1 MAKSTNDAIN
11 AFNKFND
18 LLEKKVK
25 SKVTLMGFS
34 DIDDY
39 IPTGNYLLNAQIS
52 GSVFGGYPNTRSIG
66 IAGDSGAGKTF
77 LCLNAVRELQKKDY
91 FVFYID
97 TEGAIDRSDYTKFGV
112 DLEKLKYL
120 RMGLISD
127 VKFFI
132 NDFIETMRENPG
144 LKAAIFVDSVGMLDT
159 DKSKRDMDAGKNAS
173 DMGLR
178 SKEMRSLFKSF
189 TLELSNLKVP
199 FIFTNHTYAC
209 FPGDQ
214 LVITENGTTRIMDLK
229 IGDTV
234 DTLAG
239 FKSIENIFIYDDA
252 KLLELE
258 FEDGSIIKCTPN
270 HKFLIGEDWED
281 ENSWIEAIDLIE
293 GSEIIC
299 KLNLNGMKKLKV
311 KSIKQV
317 ESSKVYDIQVKDV
330 HHFVLENS
338 VVAHNSMDQY
348 TPKGMSGGGGPEFSA
363 SIILMLSKGTLRD
376 DAKTTTGII
385 VRSKTRKNRL
395 AKPIDIEFHISFHK
409 GMNQY
414 VGLEQFVSW
423 ENCGVGRG
431 NKLTEKEFSK
441 LKADE
446 QSLCSEFEVDGEKFY
461 FLPKKLGKNYV
472 IRHNGDLVP
481 VKEFFSARLFT
492 QEVLM
497 ELDEKVIKPTFK
509 FPETQDEIDLL
520 ETSELN
526 DLNDDDE
533 STF

>member
-25 SKVTLMGFS
+25 TKITLMGFS

-97 TEGAIDRSDYTKFGV
+97 TEGAIDRSDYIKFGV

-132 NDFIETMRENPG
+132 NDFIETMRDNPG

-199 FIFTNHTYAC
+199 FIFTNHTYA
-209 FPGDQ
+209 
-214 LVITENGTTRIMDLK
+214 
-229 IGDTV
+229 
-234 DTLAG
+234 
-239 FKSIENIFIYDDA
+239 
-252 KLLELE
+252 
-258 FEDGSIIKCTPN
+258 
-270 HKFLIGEDWED
+270 
-281 ENSWIEAIDLIE
+281 
-293 GSEIIC
+293 
-299 KLNLNGMKKLKV
+299 
-311 KSIKQV
+311 
-317 ESSKVYDIQVKDV
+317 
-330 HHFVLENS
+330 
-338 VVAHNSMDQY
+338 SMDQY

-376 DAKTTTGII
+376 EAKTTTGII

-414 VGLEQFVSW
+414 VGLEQFVNW

-441 LKADE
+441 LKSDE
-446 QSLCSEFEVDGEKFY
+446 QSICSEFKVDGETFY
-461 FLPKKLGKNYV
+461 YLPKKLGKSYV

-481 VKEFFSARLFT
+481 VKEFFTGRLFT
-492 QEVLM
+492 HDVLM

-509 FPETQDEIDLL
+509 FPESQDEIDLL

-526 DLNDDDE
+526 DLTDDE
-533 STF
+533 DDSAL

>member
-25 SKVTLMGFS
+25 TKVTLMGFS

-39 IPTGNYLLNAQIS
+39 IPTGNHLLNAQIS

-97 TEGAIDRSDYTKFGV
+97 TEGAIDRSDYIKFGV

-132 NDFIETMRENPG
+132 NDFIDTMKENPG
-144 LKAAIFVDSVGMLDT
+144 LKAAVFVDSVGMLDT
-159 DKSKRDMDAGKNAS
+159 DKSKRDMDAGKNAA

-178 SKEMRSLFKSF
+178 SKELRALFKSF
-189 TLELSNLKVP
+189 TLDLSNLKVP
-199 FIFTNHTYAC
+199 FIFTNHTYA
-209 FPGDQ
+209 
-214 LVITENGTTRIMDLK
+214 
-229 IGDTV
+229 
-234 DTLAG
+234 
-239 FKSIENIFIYDDA
+239 
-252 KLLELE
+252 
-258 FEDGSIIKCTPN
+258 
-270 HKFLIGEDWED
+270 
-281 ENSWIEAIDLIE
+281 
-293 GSEIIC
+293 
-299 KLNLNGMKKLKV
+299 
-311 KSIKQV
+311 
-317 ESSKVYDIQVKDV
+317 
-330 HHFVLENS
+330 
-338 VVAHNSMDQY
+338 SMDQY

-376 DAKTTTGII
+376 EAKTTTGII

-441 LKADE
+441 LKPDE
-446 QSLCSEFEVDGEKFY
+446 QSQCSEFEVAGEKFY
-461 FLPKKLGKNYV
+461 FLPKKLGKTYI
-472 IRHNGDLVP
+472 IRHNGDQVP
-481 VKEFFSARLFT
+481 VKEFFTPRLFT
-492 QEVLM
+492 HDVLT

-509 FPETQDEIDLL
+509 FPETQAEIDLL
-520 ETSELN
+520 ENDELN
-526 DLNDDDE
+526 DLTEDDE
-533 STF
+533 TSL

>member
-39 IPTGNYLLNAQIS
+39 IPTGNYLLNAQLS

-77 LCLNAVRELQKKDY
+77 LCLNAVRELQQKDY

-132 NDFIETMRENPG
+132 NDFIETMKENPG

-209 FPGDQ
+209 FPGEQ
-214 LVITENGTTRIMDLK
+214 LVITENGTTQIMDLK

-270 HKFLIGEDWED
+270 HKFLIGEDWKD

-293 GSEIIC
+293 GSEIMC
-299 KLNLNGMKKLKV
+299 K
-311 KSIKQV
+311 
-317 ESSKVYDIQVKDV
+317 
-330 HHFVLENS
+330 
-338 VVAHNSMDQY
+338 
-348 TPKGMSGGGGPEFSA
+348 
-363 SIILMLSKGTLRD
+363 
-376 DAKTTTGII
+376 
-385 VRSKTRKNRL
+385 
-395 AKPIDIEFHISFHK
+395 
-409 GMNQY
+409 
-414 VGLEQFVSW
+414 
-423 ENCGVGRG
+423 
-431 NKLTEKEFSK
+431 
-441 LKADE
+441 
-446 QSLCSEFEVDGEKFY
+446 
-461 FLPKKLGKNYV
+461 
-472 IRHNGDLVP
+472 
-481 VKEFFSARLFT
+481 
-492 QEVLM
+492 
-497 ELDEKVIKPTFK
+497 
-509 FPETQDEIDLL
+509 
-520 ETSELN
+520 
-526 DLNDDDE
+526 
-533 STF
+533 

>member
-1 MAKSTNDAIN
+1 MSTGKDAIA

-34 DIDDY
+34 DIDEY
-39 IPTGNYLLNAQIS
+39 IPTGNYLLNAQMS

-77 LCLNAVRELQKKDY
+77 LCLNAVRELQKLGY

-132 NDFIETMRENPG
+132 NDFIDTMKENPG
-144 LKAAIFVDSVGMLDT
+144 LKTAVFVDSVGMLDT
-159 DKSKRDMDAGKNAS
+159 DKSKRDMDAGKNAA

-178 SKEMRSLFKSF
+178 SKELRAMFKSF
-189 TLELSNLKVP
+189 TLDLSNLKVP
-199 FIFTNHTYAC
+199 FIFTNHTYA
-209 FPGDQ
+209 
-214 LVITENGTTRIMDLK
+214 
-229 IGDTV
+229 
-234 DTLAG
+234 
-239 FKSIENIFIYDDA
+239 
-252 KLLELE
+252 
-258 FEDGSIIKCTPN
+258 
-270 HKFLIGEDWED
+270 
-281 ENSWIEAIDLIE
+281 
-293 GSEIIC
+293 
-299 KLNLNGMKKLKV
+299 
-311 KSIKQV
+311 
-317 ESSKVYDIQVKDV
+317 
-330 HHFVLENS
+330 
-338 VVAHNSMDQY
+338 SMDQY

-376 DAKTTTGII
+376 EAKTTTGII

-431 NKLTEKEFSK
+431 KKLTDKEYSK
-441 LKADE
+441 LKPAE
-446 QSLCSEFEVDGEKFY
+446 QEICSLFEVEGENFY
-461 FLPKKLGKNYV
+461 FMPGKLAKNY
-472 IRHNGDLVP
+472 INRHNGDEIP

-492 QEVLM
+492 ESVLK
-497 ELDEKVIKPTFK
+497 ELDEKIIKPTFK
-509 FPETQDEIDLL
+509 FPETSDEINSL
-520 ETSELN
+520 ENDELEN
-526 DLNDDDE
+526 LNADE
-533 STF
+533 DSF

>member
-1 MAKSTNDAIN
+1 MSTGKDALA

-34 DIDDY
+34 DIDEY
-39 IPTGNYLLNAQIS
+39 IPTGNYLLNAQMS

-112 DLEKLKYL
+112 DLDKLKYL

-132 NDFIETMRENPG
+132 NDFIETMKENPG
-144 LKAAIFVDSVGMLDT
+144 LKAAVFVDSVGMLDT
-159 DKSKRDMDAGKNAS
+159 DKSKRDMDAGKNAA

-178 SKEMRSLFKSF
+178 SKELRAMFKSF
-189 TLELSNLKVP
+189 TLDLSNLKVP
-199 FIFTNHTYAC
+199 FIFTNHTYA
-209 FPGDQ
+209 
-214 LVITENGTTRIMDLK
+214 
-229 IGDTV
+229 
-234 DTLAG
+234 
-239 FKSIENIFIYDDA
+239 
-252 KLLELE
+252 
-258 FEDGSIIKCTPN
+258 
-270 HKFLIGEDWED
+270 
-281 ENSWIEAIDLIE
+281 
-293 GSEIIC
+293 
-299 KLNLNGMKKLKV
+299 
-311 KSIKQV
+311 
-317 ESSKVYDIQVKDV
+317 
-330 HHFVLENS
+330 
-338 VVAHNSMDQY
+338 SMDQY

-376 DAKTTTGII
+376 EAKTTTGII

-409 GMNQY
+409 GMNPY

-431 NKLTEKEFSK
+431 KKLTDKEYSK
-441 LKADE
+441 LKPAE
-446 QSLCSEFEVDGEKFY
+446 QELCSLFEVEGENFY
-461 FLPKKLGKNYV
+461 FMPGKLAKNY
-472 IRHNGDLVP
+472 INRHNGDEIP
-481 VKEFFSARLFT
+481 VKEFFSSRLFT
-492 QEVLM
+492 DAVLK
-497 ELDEKVIKPTFK
+497 ELDENIIKPTFK
-509 FPETQDEIDLL
+509 FPETSDEINSL
-520 ETSELN
+520 ENDELEN
-526 DLNDDDE
+526 LNDDED
-533 STF
+533 SF

>member
-18 LLEKKVK
+18 ILEKKVK
-25 SKVTLMGFS
+25 SKITLMGFS

-132 NDFIETMRENPG
+132 NDFIETMRDNPG

-199 FIFTNHTYAC
+199 FIFTNHTYA
-209 FPGDQ
+209 
-214 LVITENGTTRIMDLK
+214 
-229 IGDTV
+229 
-234 DTLAG
+234 
-239 FKSIENIFIYDDA
+239 
-252 KLLELE
+252 
-258 FEDGSIIKCTPN
+258 
-270 HKFLIGEDWED
+270 
-281 ENSWIEAIDLIE
+281 
-293 GSEIIC
+293 
-299 KLNLNGMKKLKV
+299 
-311 KSIKQV
+311 
-317 ESSKVYDIQVKDV
+317 
-330 HHFVLENS
+330 
-338 VVAHNSMDQY
+338 SMDQY

-376 DAKTTTGII
+376 EAKTTTGII

-395 AKPIDIEFHISFHK
+395 ARPIDIEFHISFHK

-431 NKLTEKEFSK
+431 NKLTEKEFLK
-441 LKADE
+441 LKTDE
-446 QSLCSEFEVDGEKFY
+446 QSICSEFKVGDETFY
-461 FLPKKLGKNYV
+461 YLPKKLGKSYV

-481 VKEFFSARLFT
+481 VKEFFTSKLFT
-492 QEVLM
+492 HEVLL

-520 ETSELN
+520 ETEELI
-526 DLNDDDE
+526 DFSDDDD
-533 STF
+533 SAL

>member
-1 MAKSTNDAIN
+1 
-11 AFNKFND
+11 
-18 LLEKKVK
+18 
-25 SKVTLMGFS
+25 
-34 DIDDY
+34 
-39 IPTGNYLLNAQIS
+39 
-52 GSVFGGYPNTRSIG
+52 
-66 IAGDSGAGKTF
+66 
-77 LCLNAVRELQKKDY
+77 
-91 FVFYID
+91 
-97 TEGAIDRSDYTKFGV
+97 
-112 DLEKLKYL
+112 
-120 RMGLISD
+120 MGLISD

-199 FIFTNHTYAC
+199 FIFTNHTYA
-209 FPGDQ
+209 
-214 LVITENGTTRIMDLK
+214 
-229 IGDTV
+229 
-234 DTLAG
+234 
-239 FKSIENIFIYDDA
+239 
-252 KLLELE
+252 
-258 FEDGSIIKCTPN
+258 
-270 HKFLIGEDWED
+270 
-281 ENSWIEAIDLIE
+281 
-293 GSEIIC
+293 
-299 KLNLNGMKKLKV
+299 
-311 KSIKQV
+311 
-317 ESSKVYDIQVKDV
+317 
-330 HHFVLENS
+330 
-338 VVAHNSMDQY
+338 SMDQY

>member
-1 MAKSTNDAIN
+1 MASTKDAIS

-34 DIDDY
+34 DIDEY
-39 IPTGNYLLNAQIS
+39 IPTGNYLLNAQMS

-77 LCLNAVRELQKKDY
+77 LCLNAVRELQAKDY

-97 TEGAIDRSDYTKFGV
+97 TEGAIDRSDYVKFGV
-112 DLEKLKYL
+112 DLDKLKYV

-127 VKFFI
+127 VKFFV
-132 NDFIETMRENPG
+132 NDFIETMKENPG

-159 DKSKRDMDAGKNAS
+159 DKSKRDMEAGKNAS

-189 TLELSNLKVP
+189 TLELSNLRVP
-199 FIFTNHTYAC
+199 FIFTNHTYA
-209 FPGDQ
+209 
-214 LVITENGTTRIMDLK
+214 
-229 IGDTV
+229 
-234 DTLAG
+234 
-239 FKSIENIFIYDDA
+239 
-252 KLLELE
+252 
-258 FEDGSIIKCTPN
+258 
-270 HKFLIGEDWED
+270 
-281 ENSWIEAIDLIE
+281 
-293 GSEIIC
+293 
-299 KLNLNGMKKLKV
+299 
-311 KSIKQV
+311 
-317 ESSKVYDIQVKDV
+317 
-330 HHFVLENS
+330 
-338 VVAHNSMDQY
+338 SMDQY

-376 DAKTTTGII
+376 ENKTTTGII

-409 GMNQY
+409 GMNPY

-423 ENCGVGRG
+423 DNCGVGRG

-446 QSLCSEFEVDGEKFY
+446 SSLCSKFEVNGETFY
-461 FLPKKLGKNYV
+461 FLPKKLGKNYIV
-472 IRHNGDLVP
+472 RHNGDEVP

-492 QEVLM
+492 DEVLK
-497 ELDEKVIKPTFK
+497 ELDEKIIKPTFK
-509 FPETQDEIDLL
+509 FPETQDGINDLENNEL
-520 ETSELN
+520 EELN
-526 DLNDDDE
+526 ADDE
-533 STF
+533 NSF

>member
-144 LKAAIFVDSVGMLDT
+144 IKAAIFVDSVGMLDT

-199 FIFTNHTYAC
+199 FIFTNHTYA
-209 FPGDQ
+209 
-214 LVITENGTTRIMDLK
+214 
-229 IGDTV
+229 
-234 DTLAG
+234 
-239 FKSIENIFIYDDA
+239 
-252 KLLELE
+252 
-258 FEDGSIIKCTPN
+258 
-270 HKFLIGEDWED
+270 
-281 ENSWIEAIDLIE
+281 
-293 GSEIIC
+293 
-299 KLNLNGMKKLKV
+299 
-311 KSIKQV
+311 
-317 ESSKVYDIQVKDV
+317 
-330 HHFVLENS
+330 
-338 VVAHNSMDQY
+338 SMDQY

-376 DAKTTTGII
+376 EAKTTTGII

-414 VGLEQFVSW
+414 VGLEQFVNW

-441 LKADE
+441 LKSDE
-446 QSLCSEFEVDGEKFY
+446 QSICSEFEVDGEKFY

-481 VKEFFSARLFT
+481 IKEFFSARLFT
-492 QEVLM
+492 HDVLM

-526 DLNDDDE
+526 DLNDDADE

>member
-1 MAKSTNDAIN
+1 MASTKDAIS

-34 DIDDY
+34 DIDEY
-39 IPTGNYLLNAQIS
+39 IPTGNYLLNAQMS

-77 LCLNAVRELQKKDY
+77 LCLNAVRELQAKDY

-97 TEGAIDRSDYTKFGV
+97 TEGAIDRSDYVKFGV
-112 DLEKLKYL
+112 DLDKLKYV

-127 VKFFI
+127 VKFFV
-132 NDFIETMRENPG
+132 NDFIETMKENPG

-159 DKSKRDMDAGKNAS
+159 DKSKRDMEAGKNAS

-189 TLELSNLKVP
+189 TLELSNLRVP
-199 FIFTNHTYAC
+199 FIFTNHTYA
-209 FPGDQ
+209 
-214 LVITENGTTRIMDLK
+214 
-229 IGDTV
+229 
-234 DTLAG
+234 
-239 FKSIENIFIYDDA
+239 
-252 KLLELE
+252 
-258 FEDGSIIKCTPN
+258 
-270 HKFLIGEDWED
+270 
-281 ENSWIEAIDLIE
+281 
-293 GSEIIC
+293 
-299 KLNLNGMKKLKV
+299 
-311 KSIKQV
+311 
-317 ESSKVYDIQVKDV
+317 
-330 HHFVLENS
+330 
-338 VVAHNSMDQY
+338 SMDQY

-376 DAKTTTGII
+376 ENKTTTGII

-409 GMNQY
+409 GMNPY

-423 ENCGVGRG
+423 DNCGVGRG

-446 QSLCSEFEVDGEKFY
+446 SSLCSKFEVNGETFY
-461 FLPKKLGKNYV
+461 FLPKKLGKNYIV
-472 IRHNGDLVP
+472 RHNGDEVP
-481 VKEFFSARLFT
+481 VKEFFSAKLFT
-492 QEVLM
+492 DEVLK
-497 ELDEKVIKPTFK
+497 ELDEKIIKPTFK
-509 FPETQDEIDLL
+509 FPETQDGINDLENDEL
-520 ETSELN
+520 EELN
-526 DLNDDDE
+526 ADDE
-533 STF
+533 NSF

>member
-1 MAKSTNDAIN
+1 MAKSTSDAIN

-25 SKVTLMGFS
+25 TKINLMGFS

-39 IPTGNYLLNAQIS
+39 IPTGNYLLNAQLS

-77 LCLNAVRELQKKDY
+77 LCLNAVRELQKKNY

-97 TEGAIDRSDYTKFGV
+97 TEGAIDSSDYIKFGV

-132 NDFIETMRENPG
+132 NDFIETMRDNPG

-199 FIFTNHTYAC
+199 FIFTNHTYA
-209 FPGDQ
+209 
-214 LVITENGTTRIMDLK
+214 
-229 IGDTV
+229 
-234 DTLAG
+234 
-239 FKSIENIFIYDDA
+239 
-252 KLLELE
+252 
-258 FEDGSIIKCTPN
+258 
-270 HKFLIGEDWED
+270 
-281 ENSWIEAIDLIE
+281 
-293 GSEIIC
+293 
-299 KLNLNGMKKLKV
+299 
-311 KSIKQV
+311 
-317 ESSKVYDIQVKDV
+317 
-330 HHFVLENS
+330 
-338 VVAHNSMDQY
+338 SMDQY

-376 DAKTTTGII
+376 EAKTTTGII

-414 VGLEQFVSW
+414 VGLEQFVNW

-441 LKADE
+441 LKSDE
-446 QSLCSEFEVDGEKFY
+446 QSICSEFKVDGETFY
-461 FLPKKLGKNYV
+461 YLPKKLGKSYV

-481 VKEFFSARLFT
+481 VKEFFTGRLFT
-492 QEVLM
+492 HDVLM

-526 DLNDDDE
+526 DLTDDE
-533 STF
+533 DDSAL

>member
-97 TEGAIDRSDYTKFGV
+97 TEGAIDRSDYIKFGV

-132 NDFIETMRENPG
+132 NDFIDTMKENPG
-144 LKAAIFVDSVGMLDT
+144 LKAAVFVDSVGMLDT
-159 DKSKRDMDAGKNAS
+159 DKSKRDMDAGKNAA

-178 SKEMRSLFKSF
+178 SKELRALFKSF
-189 TLELSNLKVP
+189 TLDLSNLKVP
-199 FIFTNHTYAC
+199 FIFTNHTYA
-209 FPGDQ
+209 
-214 LVITENGTTRIMDLK
+214 
-229 IGDTV
+229 
-234 DTLAG
+234 
-239 FKSIENIFIYDDA
+239 
-252 KLLELE
+252 
-258 FEDGSIIKCTPN
+258 
-270 HKFLIGEDWED
+270 
-281 ENSWIEAIDLIE
+281 
-293 GSEIIC
+293 
-299 KLNLNGMKKLKV
+299 
-311 KSIKQV
+311 
-317 ESSKVYDIQVKDV
+317 
-330 HHFVLENS
+330 
-338 VVAHNSMDQY
+338 SMDQY

-376 DAKTTTGII
+376 EAKTTTGII

-441 LKADE
+441 LKPDE
-446 QSLCSEFEVDGEKFY
+446 QSQCSEFEVNGEKFY
-461 FLPKKLGKNYV
+461 FLPKKLGKAYI
-472 IRHNGDLVP
+472 IRHNGDQVP
-481 VKEFFSARLFT
+481 VKEFFTPRLFT
-492 QEVLM
+492 HEVLT

-509 FPETQDEIDLL
+509 FPETQAEIDLL
-520 ETSELN
+520 ENDELN
-526 DLNDDDE
+526 DLNEDDE
-533 STF
+533 TSF

>member
-1 MAKSTNDAIN
+1 MSNKKDALS

-25 SKVTLMGFS
+25 TKINLMGFS
-34 DIDDY
+34 DIDEY
-39 IPTGNYLLNAQIS
+39 ISTGNYLLNAQMS

-77 LCLNAVRELQKKDY
+77 LCLNAVRELQNKDY
-91 FVFYID
+91 YVFYID

-112 DLEKLKYL
+112 DLDRLKYL

-132 NDFIETMRENPG
+132 NDFIETMKENPG
-144 LKAAIFVDSVGMLDT
+144 LKPAIFVDSVGMLDT

-199 FIFTNHTYAC
+199 FIFTNHTYA
-209 FPGDQ
+209 
-214 LVITENGTTRIMDLK
+214 
-229 IGDTV
+229 
-234 DTLAG
+234 
-239 FKSIENIFIYDDA
+239 
-252 KLLELE
+252 
-258 FEDGSIIKCTPN
+258 
-270 HKFLIGEDWED
+270 
-281 ENSWIEAIDLIE
+281 
-293 GSEIIC
+293 
-299 KLNLNGMKKLKV
+299 
-311 KSIKQV
+311 
-317 ESSKVYDIQVKDV
+317 
-330 HHFVLENS
+330 
-338 VVAHNSMDQY
+338 SMDQY

-376 DAKTTTGII
+376 ENKTTTGII

-409 GMNQY
+409 GMNPY
-414 VGLEQFVSW
+414 VGLEQFVNW

-431 NKLTEKEFSK
+431 NKLTEKEYSK
-441 LKADE
+441 LKPDE
-446 QSLCSEFEVDGEKFY
+446 QSICSAFELAGETFY
-461 FLPKKLGKNYV
+461 HLPKKLGKTYI
-472 IRHNGDLVP
+472 IRHNGDEVP
-481 VKEFFSARLFT
+481 VKEFFTSRLFT
-492 QEVLM
+492 DTVLH

-509 FPETQDEIDLL
+509 FPETQDGIIDLETEEL
-520 ETSELN
+520 E
-526 DLNDDDE
+526 DLNDE
-533 STF
+533 A